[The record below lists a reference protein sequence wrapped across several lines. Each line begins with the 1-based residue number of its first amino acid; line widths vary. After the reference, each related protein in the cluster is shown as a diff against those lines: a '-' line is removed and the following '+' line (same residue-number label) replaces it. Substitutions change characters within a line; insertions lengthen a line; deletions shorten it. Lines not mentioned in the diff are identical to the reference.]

1 MALRLVLVS
10 AVAGLG
16 LSLPT
21 RTEVA
26 TWTDSAR
33 VWVTARLA
41 AWDAQ
46 MPAGED
52 AFVFV
57 ADSAPTSHEHVAVV
71 STAAAKPAT
80 TPVPAPSV
88 AARTERPTPAPACCR
103 IPLPPTAETACQTGL
118 DLTAGQWIPDEP
130 IAFDESE
137 PQPPRPSVAVT
148 QPSKTVVAPNAAF
161 DIAMN
166 AVVAA
171 FAVDLPARKAPES
184 PAIVRT
190 ETKKTPDAAK
200 SATKKTSVVAKTET
214 KKAPVVAKTET
225 KKAPIVVRPEIKK
238 TPVVTKTKTKKAPIV
253 VRPEIKKTPVV
264 AKTESKK
271 TPVVAKT
278 ESKKAPE
285 VVKTGTKK
293 TPVVAKTE
301 TKKAPEVVK
310 TETKKTPV
318 VAKTA
323 AKKAPEVVKP
333 ETRKTPVVAKSE
345 TKKVSEVVK
354 GETKTSANWE
364 PLLVDDDLYIGIA
377 YALNNQADGLEHGA
391 AAKPTAARTTSMPR
405 PTPSVAPIAV
415 GDVLSPGLAFTKK
428 RPAGTKE
435 PIPAPAHQVVAS
447 APAPRNEVP
456 STGARLTH
464 AMRLTREAV
473 FAWANLLHG
482 PVVVTISK

>member
-103 IPLPPTAETACQTGL
+103 IPLPPTTETACQTGL

-171 FAVDLPARKAPES
+171 FAVDLPARQAPES

-214 KKAPVVAKTET
+214 KKAPVVVKPEINKTPVVVKPEINKTPVVAKTET
-225 KKAPIVVRPEIKK
+225 KKAP
-238 TPVVTKTKTKKAPIV
+238 
-253 VRPEIKKTPVV
+253 
-264 AKTESKK
+264 
-271 TPVVAKT
+271 
-278 ESKKAPE
+278 E
-285 VVKTGTKK
+285 VVKTEIKK

-310 TETKKTPV
+310 TGTRKTPV
-318 VAKTA
+318 VAKTET
-323 AKKAPEVVKP
+323 KKAPEVVKP

-415 GDVLSPGLAFTKK
+415 GDVLSPGLALTKK
-428 RPAGTKE
+428 RAAGTKE
-435 PIPAPAHQVVAS
+435 PIPAPAYQVVAS

-482 PVVVTISK
+482 PAVVTISK